1 MFCEGAARCEPGG
14 PGRHAGLRSE
24 HQAQGAQA
32 VRLIRTQGHGR
43 AHEESHQNCVRQR

>member
-1 MFCEGAARCEPGG
+1 MSCEGAAGCEPGG
-14 PGRHAGLRSE
+14 AACHAGLRSE

-32 VRLIRTQGHGR
+32 VRLLRAQGHGR